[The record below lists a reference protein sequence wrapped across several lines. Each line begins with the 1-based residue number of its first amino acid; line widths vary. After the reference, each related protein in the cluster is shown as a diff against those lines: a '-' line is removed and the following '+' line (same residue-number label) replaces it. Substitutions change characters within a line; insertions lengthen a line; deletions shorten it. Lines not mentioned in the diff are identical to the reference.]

1 MHSREF
7 YRMLAVMLALTG
19 AAAIGQGLAWGV
31 PGIVV
36 ALLLGGALTALAAGY
51 TLRRYRRIAQLS
63 EYMAQ
68 VYTGGQPPRLSGQTP
83 GELSALQ
90 DDLYKITSILQQQA
104 SALKADKRF
113 LADSL
118 SDIAHQL
125 RTPLSAI
132 LLQCDFLREEL
143 PPGEAMEGLAQI
155 ETQADRIRWLVE
167 SLLRLSRLDAGVV
180 PFEKRE
186 LPARQVIQRAAGGLA
201 GLYLKRNVELQVDC
215 PEQLACVCDLEW
227 TAEALA
233 NLLKNA
239 AEHTPAGG
247 TVRVEYSP
255 QALYYEF
262 RVQNTGPQMV
272 VAGASD
278 TPLPN
283 GIRQKG
289 AEDDR
294 FTLVLVTSR
303 SAFEASGISFAQGE
317 VRSYAVYWDAD
328 DGRAVTK
335 VVAPVLAGCG
345 LTYEIQDYI
354 PTGQTVLLGSGV
366 RILLTPVVCVGAVSA
381 LALLVL
387 LRMLR
392 RFSILEGLAQRD

>member
-1 MHSREF
+1 
-7 YRMLAVMLALTG
+7 
-19 AAAIGQGLAWGV
+19 
-31 PGIVV
+31 
-36 ALLLGGALTALAAGY
+36 
-51 TLRRYRRIAQLS
+51 
-63 EYMAQ
+63 
-68 VYTGGQPPRLSGQTP
+68 
-83 GELSALQ
+83 
-90 DDLYKITSILQQQA
+90 
-104 SALKADKRF
+104 
-113 LADSL
+113 
-118 SDIAHQL
+118 
-125 RTPLSAI
+125 
-132 LLQCDFLREEL
+132 
-143 PPGEAMEGLAQI
+143 MESLAQI

-201 GLYLKRNVELQVDC
+201 GLYLKRNVELQVEC
-215 PEQLACVCDLEW
+215 PEQLNCVCDLEW

-345 LTYEIQDYI
+345 LTYEIQDYT

-366 RILLTPVVCVGAVSA
+366 HILLTPVVCVGAVSA
-381 LALLVL
+381 LALLVS

>member
-31 PGIVV
+31 PGIVA
-36 ALLLGGALTALAAGY
+36 ALLLGGALTALAAVY

-63 EYMAQ
+63 EYLAQ

-143 PPGEAMEGLAQI
+143 PPGEAVEGLAQI

-180 PFEKRE
+180 PFEKRK
-186 LPARQVIQRAAGGLA
+186 LPARQVIQRAAG
-201 GLYLKRNVELQVDC
+201 
-215 PEQLACVCDLEW
+215 W
-227 TAEALA
+227 
-233 NLLKNA
+233 
-239 AEHTPAGG
+239 
-247 TVRVEYSP
+247 S
-255 QALYYEF
+255 
-262 RVQNTGPQMV
+262 
-272 VAGASD
+272 
-278 TPLPN
+278 
-283 GIRQKG
+283 
-289 AEDDR
+289 
-294 FTLVLVTSR
+294 
-303 SAFEASGISFAQGE
+303 
-317 VRSYAVYWDAD
+317 
-328 DGRAVTK
+328 GRAVSETECG
-335 VVAPVLAGCG
+335 ATGGLPGTAELRLRSGMDRRGAGESVEKRRRAHPG
-345 LTYEIQDYI
+345 RRHGTGGIQ
-354 PTGQTVLLGSGV
+354 PA
-366 RILLTPVVCVGAVSA
+366 GAVFRIPGAEHRASHSA
-381 LALLVL
+381 GGYAP
-387 LRMLR
+387 
-392 RFSILEGLAQRD
+392 FI

>member
-19 AAAIGQGLAWGV
+19 AAAIGQGFAWGV
-31 PGIVV
+31 PGIVA
-36 ALLLGGALTALAAGY
+36 ALLLGGALTALAAVY

-63 EYMAQ
+63 EYLAQ

-143 PPGEAMEGLAQI
+143 PPGEAVEGLAQI

-215 PEQLACVCDLEW
+215 PEQLNCVCDLEW

-262 RVQNTGPQMV
+262 RVPEHRASHS
-272 VAGASD
+272 AG
-278 TPLPN
+278 
-283 GIRQKG
+283 G
-289 AEDDR
+289 
-294 FTLVLVTSR
+294 
-303 SAFEASGISFAQGE
+303 
-317 VRSYAVYWDAD
+317 YA
-328 DGRAVTK
+328 
-335 VVAPVLAGCG
+335 PF
-345 LTYEIQDYI
+345 I
-354 PTGQTVLLGSGV
+354 
-366 RILLTPVVCVGAVSA
+366 
-381 LALLVL
+381 
-387 LRMLR
+387 
-392 RFSILEGLAQRD
+392 

>member
-31 PGIVV
+31 PGIVA
-36 ALLLGGALTALAAGY
+36 ALLLGGALTALAAVY

-63 EYMAQ
+63 EYLAQ

-104 SALKADKRF
+104 SALKADKCF

-143 PPGEAMEGLAQI
+143 PPGEAVEGLAQI

-180 PFEKRE
+180 PFEKWE

-247 TVRVEYSP
+247 TVRVEYRP

-262 RVQNTGPQMV
+262 RVQNTGPDILPEDMPHLFERFWR
-272 VAGASD
+272 GAAASPGSVGIGLPLARSIARGQQGD
-278 TPLPN
+278 VTAENTPEGPLF
-283 GIRQKG
+283 R
-289 AEDDR
+289 
-294 FTLVLVTSR
+294 
-303 SAFEASGISFAQGE
+303 
-317 VRSYAVYWDAD
+317 
-328 DGRAVTK
+328 
-335 VVAPVLAGCG
+335 
-345 LTYEIQDYI
+345 
-354 PTGQTVLLGSGV
+354 
-366 RILLTPVVCVGAVSA
+366 
-381 LALLVL
+381 
-387 LRMLR
+387 LRLFR
-392 RFSILEGLAQRD
+392 